1 MIPFL
6 QSPVNFPDPTQ
17 ANEMGLVGFG
27 GDLEVET
34 LIKAYS
40 KGIFPWFSEEDPF
53 PIWWSPPE
61 RMVLVPGQHKVSKSM
76 RQVLNKGDYEFTFDT
91 AFSEVISHCAG
102 VYREEQD
109 GTWITEDMMESY
121 IKLHKAGYAHSAE
134 VWRNGKLI
142 GGLYGVSLGGIF
154 CGESMF
160 SLEANTSKIAFIKL
174 SEWTKNQGFKLID
187 CQNYTDH
194 LASMGAGL
202 ISRAEYLDVLKKAL
216 DLPTLQG
223 DWNY

>member
-6 QSPVNFPDPTQ
+6 QSPVNFPDPNQ
-17 ANEMGLVGFG
+17 ANDMGILGFG

-40 KGIFPWFSEEDPF
+40 QGIFPWFSEEDPF

-76 RQVLNKGDYEFTFDT
+76 KQVLAKADFEFTFDT
-91 AFSEVISHCAG
+91 AFTEVISHCAG
-102 VYREEQD
+102 VYREDQD
-109 GTWITEDMMESY
+109 GTWITADMMNAYVE
-121 IKLHKAGYAHSAE
+121 LHKAGYAHSAE

-142 GGLYGVSLGGIF
+142 GGLYGVSLGGVF

-160 SLEANTSKIAFIKL
+160 SLEANASKIAFIKL
-174 SEWTKNQGFKLID
+174 SEWTDKQGFNLID
-187 CQNYTDH
+187 CQNYTAH
-194 LASMGAGL
+194 LASMGARL
-202 ISRAEYLDVLKKAL
+202 IDRLEYLGLLKEAL
-216 DLPTLQG
+216 EMQTLNG
-223 DWNY
+223 KWNY